1 MKHVF
6 RMLLVAIIC
15 TTTSLLSKA
24 QVAGYTFAQSTST
37 YSSITGTAL
46 FPTNWD
52 DNVQNVALPFSFQ
65 FNGASYS
72 AINVS
77 SNGFVTFGATAPSGT
92 SYTPV
97 SATTAYAGAISA
109 FGRDIIVSTTGET
122 CTYTTLGT
130 APNRTFVVQWNN
142 ARRYSGGGVAGDV
155 LNFQIILSE
164 TTNVAT
170 VVYGTCSATSTTALT
185 CQVGLRGS
193 TNTDFLNRSSATSW
207 TATTAGGANNSN
219 ITTSNT
225 ILPTSGLT
233 FSWTP
238 VVCTGTPVTPT
249 VANTT
254 VSVCSNTAATITA
267 GNLSSAIGVTFQWQE
282 SANGVD
288 GWGSVT
294 NGTGGTTGT
303 YVTTNITA
311 TRYFRIAATCS
322 NSGLSSY
329 SSAVTVSSYN
339 CNNAND
345 ICADAI
351 AFVMNG
357 GAINVNNTVTSSNG
371 PNPGCG
377 GGTMIA
383 DLWYSFIYQGG
394 TITIQ
399 TALGTLADTRLAV
412 YDACGAAVPIAC
424 NDDFGGT
431 YASQII
437 LDCTDLMLNST
448 YYIQAGGYNGGTGAF
463 TLNVSA
469 SNTAGCTNPN
479 ATNYDACAATDNG
492 SCVFPELIADFNY
505 VPIGTDCL
513 NIQLS
518 DNSQGNVVSW
528 TWTINGA
535 TPSSSTD
542 ENPTVT
548 FASSGVYSVTLDVI
562 DSFGASATTT
572 QNVIIETGGIMTVD
586 ITADNLPQQ
595 TSWRVF
601 DSSNNIV
608 AEGTSNDASFCIA
621 DNCHRFEIYDSGSNG
636 LCCGNGNG
644 GYVIYLDGL
653 EVASGASFT
662 SLDTRDI
669 NCPEGTSCNNAIV
682 ITPGIYSTPG
692 PNTWYEFTPA
702 ENGQYRITTCG
713 NNICD
718 TKLWIYDY
726 CNMALFDDSNEAA
739 VTYNDDSNCGV
750 QAEMTPFLTAGTT
763 YFLRVGDTEGACG
776 VSPIEFV
783 LEYMGPIV
791 GCQDVLACNYNP
803 LAGAPGP
810 CYYND
815 DPNCTNLG
823 PDLEVSLNDL
833 FTSMYVTTINGTDA
847 CLVNE
852 GCLQGLGSRQIIRF
866 STRIANI
873 GTQDYFI
880 GVPNA
885 NNPQFEYDL
894 CHNHYHYEG
903 YAEYLLYDT
912 NNQPMPQI
920 GFKNGFC
927 VLDLSCPSGLV
938 AKYTCGNMG
947 ITAGCA
953 DIYSSGLSCQWIDVT
968 DVPAGSYTL
977 VVRTNWDQSPDANG
991 RYELRYDNNWAQ
1003 VCISFGRDAN
1013 GNIINFTKNI
1023 NACPI
1028 IEDCLGVPFG
1038 DDYADCA
1045 GNCPG
1050 VVKRSD
1056 VVSDNLL
1063 NETDVH
1069 HYLDAGVHNALI
1081 PVSTCTDLNNDGEIS
1096 VADATLLEE
1105 CIHTQLDLG
1114 VLPMLVDECAWDD
1127 EIFDSGESVE
1137 IGIHSINLTSEY
1149 FDIYVNNPLSEISG
1163 MEFEISGAVIT
1174 NVQNLLDVADWN
1186 PHIHFELDG
1195 HRINAA
1201 GAVHSRMPVHF
1212 ADTPVLRVYYSS
1224 LEGNEI
1230 CVASITDVLNAF
1242 IHNVVP
1248 VIGDCQAASTISASF
1263 TASETNVCSGG
1274 QVTFT
1279 DTSTGAPTEWLWTM
1293 PGATPST
1300 SSAQNPQ
1307 VNYYT
1312 PGDYTVTLVASNSGT
1327 SNEVVQTNLIHVGAT
1342 ATWYLDADND
1352 GFGNAAVSISNCVQ
1366 PNGYVAQSGDC
1377 DDNANSVNPDATE
1390 VCNGIDDNC
1399 AGGID
1404 EGFDMDND
1412 GYTVCEGD
1420 CDDASAIRY
1429 PGATELC
1436 NNQDEDCDT
1445 IIDEGFDQDND
1456 GYTVCEGDCNDNSN
1470 SVYPGAT
1477 EICGNGID
1485 EDCAGGDFACIV
1497 PGCTASSACNYNP
1510 LATIDNGSCTYA
1522 VTYYLDADNDG
1533 YAISTLSSC
1542 SNPGVGY
1549 TTSVLPLTDCDDG
1562 SNESYPGATEVCG
1575 NSIDED
1581 CSGNDLACPIPG
1593 CMDDNACNYSS
1604 LADVEDGSCV
1614 YAITYYL
1621 DADNDGFAVSTQIA
1635 CSNPGAGY
1643 TTTVLPLTDCNDALS
1658 SVNPNATELC
1668 GNGIDDDCAGGDLVC
1683 SVIGCTDENACNYNS
1698 GANEDDGSCVYAI
1711 TYYLDADND
1720 GFAVSTQIACSNP
1733 GVGYTT
1739 SVLPLTDC
1747 NDSNSAVYPNAT
1759 EVCGNGIDDDCAGGD
1774 LVCPI
1779 LGCTN
1784 VNACNYNASANED
1797 DGSCT
1802 FAVTYYLDADN
1813 DGYASMSINSCSNPG
1828 GFYTTEILPLNDCND
1843 NSSSIN
1849 PGVAEICGNS
1859 INDDCDGATD
1869 EGCSTNLA
1877 ANDDQENAQPVVPV
1891 MYPSCSN
1898 IIGNLALASSADAGG
1913 EDLWYT
1919 FTATTNAVRIVVS
1932 GNTATDT
1939 EIEVLD
1945 SNGNMV
1951 GAMEDASSSN
1961 GNEIFISDDLIV
1973 GETYDVAVG
1982 NAGGSAGTFSVCI
1995 QALPPSTCDNG
2006 PNFSNLCNLFKADW
2020 MGTTSYTVLLES
2032 VSSPGNM
2039 YTCTTTGTSLMPL
2052 SNFVGMPGNTLI
2064 GGLRYGESY
2073 NVSVSSNFNL
2083 ADAGGNQGT
2092 YVAEPAGS
2100 TCVINILAHPIIN
2113 LGPTYAS
2120 SGPGINPRNLN
2131 SYVMTS
2137 LYICGVATYTWEFV
2151 EVNPLTN
2158 VPLTTALPIYWTSA
2172 TSTRYLQLKS
2182 SNIPGISAGKRYKV
2196 RVRPNFAYGNGDYD
2210 MVSSVYLQIV
2220 GSAGIVDQSNE
2231 RNEGVVYNER
2241 IETFETD
2248 VLNDMTV
2255 YPNPSNGNFIN
2266 LNLEGIQEETVLID
2280 IIDAQGRRVYSQSHS
2295 LLSQGIIN
2303 IEFEQQLAAG
2313 LYTVLISLSDEVLTE
2328 KVIVKN

>member
-1 MKHVF
+1 MTHVF
-6 RMLLVAIIC
+6 RVLLVALIC
-15 TTTSLLSKA
+15 TATSILSKA
-24 QVAGYTFAQSTST
+24 QVAGYTFAQSTTT

-46 FPTNWD
+46 FTTTWD
-52 DNVQNVALPFSFQ
+52 DNVQNLTLPFSFQ
-65 FNGASYS
+65 FNGGTYT

-77 SNGFVTFGATAPSGT
+77 SNGFVTFGTTAPSAT
-92 SYTPV
+92 SYTPI
-97 SATTAYAGAISA
+97 SATTGYNGAISA
-109 FGRDIIVSTTGET
+109 FGRDIVANAEA

-142 ARRYSGGGVAGDV
+142 ARRYSGGGLAGDV
-155 LNFQIILSE
+155 LNFQIRLSE

-170 VVYGTCSATSTTALT
+170 VVYGTCSATSTTSLT

-193 TNTDFLNRSSATSW
+193 VNTDFLNRTSTTSW
-207 TATTAGGANNSN
+207 TATTNGGANNAA
-219 ITTSNT
+219 ITTLNT
-225 ILPTSGLT
+225 IQPASGLT

-238 VVCTGTPVTPT
+238 VVCSGTPVTPT
-249 VANTT
+249 VANTA
-254 VSVCSNTAATITA
+254 VSVCSNTAATLTA
-267 GNLSSAIGVTFQWQE
+267 GNLSGALGVSFQWQE
-282 SANGVD
+282 SANGTT
-288 GWGSVT
+288 GWAAVT

-329 SSAVTVSSYN
+329 SSVVTVSSYN
-339 CNNAND
+339 CNSGND

-351 AFVMNG
+351 AFVVNG
-357 GAINVNNTVTSSNG
+357 GAINVNNSTTTTNG

-394 TITIQ
+394 TVTIQ
-399 TALGTLADTRLAV
+399 TALGTLTDTRLAV
-412 YDACGAAVPIAC
+412 YDACGATVPIAC

-431 YASQII
+431 YASQIV
-437 LDCTDLMLNST
+437 LDCADLVLNST
-448 YYIQAGGYNGGTGAF
+448 YYVQAGGYNGGTGGF
-463 TLNVSA
+463 TLNITSA
-469 SNTAGCTNPN
+469 NETGCTNQN

-505 VPIGTDCL
+505 VPVGTDCL
-513 NIQLS
+513 NIQFS

-535 TPSSSTD
+535 TPSSSTIS
-542 ENPTVT
+542 NPIVT
-548 FASSGVYSVTLDVI
+548 FPNSGVYSVTLDVI
-562 DSFGASATTT
+562 DSFGASATST

-595 TSWRVF
+595 TSWKVF
-601 DSSNNIV
+601 DSSNNVV
-608 AEGTSNDASFCIA
+608 AQGTSNDASFCIA

-644 GYVIYLDGL
+644 GYVIYLDGI

-682 ITPGIYSTPG
+682 INTGIYTTPG
-692 PNTWYEFTPA
+692 PNSWYAFTPS

-726 CNMALFDDSNEAA
+726 CNMALFDDTNEAT

-763 YFLRVGDTEGACG
+763 YYLRVGDTEGACG
-776 VSPIEFV
+776 ISPIEFV

-803 LAGAPGP
+803 LAGAPGT
-810 CYYND
+810 CYYNG

-833 FTSMYVTTINGTDA
+833 YNSMYVTTINGTDA

-852 GCLQGLGSRQIIRF
+852 GCLQGLGSRQIVRF

-953 DIYSSGLSCQWIDVT
+953 DIYSSGLSCQWIDIT

-1038 DDYADCA
+1038 NDYADCA

-1050 VVKRSD
+1050 IVKRAD

-1069 HYLDAGVHNALI
+1069 QYLDAGVHNALI
-1081 PVSTCTDLNNDGEIS
+1081 PVSTCADLNNDGEIS

-1114 VLPMLVDECAWDD
+1114 VLPMLVDECAWDN

-1137 IGIHSINLTSEY
+1137 IGISSVNLTSQY

-1163 MEFEISGAVIT
+1163 LEFEISGAVIT

-1186 PHIHFELDG
+1186 PHIHFEVDG

-1224 LEGNEI
+1224 LEGSEI

-1279 DTSTGAPTEWLWTM
+1279 DTSTGTPTEWLWTM

-1300 SSAQNPQ
+1300 STLQNPQ

-1312 PGDYTVTLVASNSGT
+1312 PGDYTVTLLATNSGT
-1327 SNEVVQTNLIHVGAT
+1327 SNEIVQTNLIHVDAT

-1352 GFGNAAVSISNCVQ
+1352 GYGNAAISISNCVQ

-1377 DDNANSVNPDATE
+1377 NDNANAVNPSATE

-1404 EGFDMDND
+1404 EGFDVDND
-1412 GYTVCEGD
+1412 GFTVCEGD
-1420 CDDASAIRY
+1420 CDDNSAIKY

-1436 NNQDEDCDT
+1436 NGQDEDCDT

-1485 EDCAGGDFACIV
+1485 EDCAGGDV
-1497 PGCTASSACNYNP
+1497 
-1510 LATIDNGSCTYA
+1510 
-1522 VTYYLDADNDG
+1522 
-1533 YAISTLSSC
+1533 
-1542 SNPGVGY
+1542 
-1549 TTSVLPLTDCDDG
+1549 
-1562 SNESYPGATEVCG
+1562 
-1575 NSIDED
+1575 
-1581 CSGNDLACPIPG
+1581 ACPVPG

-1621 DADNDGFAVSTQIA
+1621 DADGDGFAVSTQSS

-1643 TTTVLPLTDCNDALS
+1643 TTTVLPLTDCNDS
-1658 SVNPNATELC
+1658 NNA
-1668 GNGIDDDCAGGDLVC
+1668 I
-1683 SVIGCTDENACNYNS
+1683 
-1698 GANEDDGSCVYAI
+1698 
-1711 TYYLDADND
+1711 
-1720 GFAVSTQIACSNP
+1720 
-1733 GVGYTT
+1733 
-1739 SVLPLTDC
+1739 
-1747 NDSNSAVYPNAT
+1747 YPNAT
-1759 EVCGNGIDDDCAGGD
+1759 EVCGNGIDEDCAGGD
-1774 LVCPI
+1774 VVCPVP
-1779 LGCTN
+1779 GCTN
-1784 VNACNYNASANED
+1784 VNACNYNALATVDN
-1797 DGSCT
+1797 GSCVY
-1802 FAVTYYLDADN
+1802 AVTYYLDADG
-1813 DGYASMSINSCSNPG
+1813 DGYASMTVTSCSNPG
-1828 GFYTTEILPLNDCND
+1828 SSYTTTVLPLNDCND
-1843 NSSSIN
+1843 ASSSIN
-1849 PGVAEICGNS
+1849 PGVAEVCGNS

-1945 SNGNMV
+1945 SNGNPV
-1951 GAMEDASSSN
+1951 GSTEDASTTN
-1961 GNEIFISDDLIV
+1961 GNEIFISDDLVV

-1982 NAGGSAGTFSVCI
+1982 NAGGSAGTFTVCI
-1995 QALPPSTCDNG
+1995 QALPSSTCDNG
-2006 PNFSNLCNLFKADW
+2006 SNFTNLCNLFKADW
-2020 MGTTSYTVLLES
+2020 TGTTSYTVLLES
-2032 VSSPGNM
+2032 ISNPGNF
-2039 YTCTTTGTSLMPL
+2039 YTCTSNGSSLMPL
-2052 SNFVGMPGNTLI
+2052 SSFVGVPGNTLT
-2064 GGLRYGESY
+2064 GGLRYGQSY
-2073 NVSVSSNFNL
+2073 TVAVSANYNL
-2083 ADAGGNQGT
+2083 SDAGGNTGT
-2092 YVAEPAGS
+2092 YVSEPMGS
-2100 TCVINILAHPIIN
+2100 TCSISISAHPVTN
-2113 LGPTYAS
+2113 LGATYAS
-2120 SGPGINPRNLN
+2120 SGFGNNPRNIH
-2131 SYVMTS
+2131 SYVMTN
-2137 LYICGVATYTWEFV
+2137 LYVCGVQTYTWEMV
-2151 EVNPLTN
+2151 PVDPLTN
-2158 VPLTTALPIYWTSA
+2158 VPLSNSLPIYWTSA
-2172 TSTRYLQLKS
+2172 TSTRYMQLNTN
-2182 SNIPGISAGKRYKV
+2182 NIPGISAGKRYRV
-2196 RVRPNFAYGNGDYD
+2196 RVRPNFVYGSGNYD
-2210 MVSSVYLQIV
+2210 TANSIYLQIV
-2220 GSAGIVDQSNE
+2220 GSAGMVEQAESKTHGVAVNE
-2231 RNEGVVYNER
+2231 RSEAYEGDPSMN
-2241 IETFETD
+2241 
-2248 VLNDMTV
+2248 MTV
-2255 YPNPSNGNFIN
+2255 FPNPSNGNFIN
-2266 LNLEGIQEETVLID
+2266 LNLEGIQETNVMID

-2295 LLSQGIIN
+2295 LLSNGIIN
-2303 IEFEQQLAAG
+2303 IEFERQLAAG

-2328 KVIVKN
+2328 KVIVRN